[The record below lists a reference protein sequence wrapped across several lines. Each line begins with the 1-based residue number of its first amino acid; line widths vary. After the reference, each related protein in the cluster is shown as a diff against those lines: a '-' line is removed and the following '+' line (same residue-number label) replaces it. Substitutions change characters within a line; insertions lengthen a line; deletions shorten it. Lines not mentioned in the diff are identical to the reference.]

1 MTENELIVK
10 TELLQAGYSKEAVA
24 AVMGVV
30 GGESNFSVLKEAS
43 YRNTDNKRIRA
54 IFGRLKSMSDA
65 DLDKLKTNDEAFFN
79 AVYGGL
85 YGNAQDEG
93 WKYVGRGFN
102 GITFKSNYIA
112 VSEGTG
118 IDFVSHPE
126 LLEKPEFAAKAL
138 SYYFRNLK
146 HISDFETAFQE
157 AYRYNAGIGKPFE
170 YYAKSKNP
178 VHVQGIRRKREKGLR
193 YLAEI

>member
-1 MTENELIVK
+1 MTTNELTVK
-10 TELLQAGYSKEAVA
+10 TELLSAGFTKEAAA

-30 GGESNFSVLKEAS
+30 GGESNFCVLKEAS

-54 IFGRLKSMSDA
+54 IFGRLKSMSDSE
-65 DLDKLKTNDEAFFN
+65 LDKLKTSDEAFFN

-102 GITFKSNYIA
+102 GITFKSNYLV
-112 VSEGTG
+112 VSSGTG

-126 LLEKPEFAAKAL
+126 LLEKPEYAAKAL

-146 HISDFETAFQE
+146 HITDFGTAFQE
-157 AYRYNAGIGKPFE
+157 AYRYNAGIGKSFE
-170 YYAKSKNP
+170 YYAKSENP
-178 VHVQGIRRKREKGLR
+178 VHVQGIKRKREKGMA
-193 YLAEI
+193 YLKGM